1 MKFKKVTVLFTAA
14 CFVASFAVAQ
24 NDASGVQENN
34 YKMADIPN
42 KQESNSKE
50 LKKTINDSYDQ
61 FTQYIKDNKPAKL
74 AETLYT
80 KDAKFYPPNGRM
92 VKGTK
97 GLTKAFKS
105 SIDAG
110 IVIEPEAQ
118 EVEVFRKHAYEYGIA
133 TVYKKDGKKI
143 RDERYVCIWKNV
155 DGEWKIYRDLV
166 QGIKM
171 K

>member
-14 CFVASFAVAQ
+14 CFVAGFAVAQ
-24 NDASGVQENN
+24 NDATLVQNNN
-34 YKMADIPN
+34 YNMANFAN
-42 KQESNSKE
+42 KKANSSKE
-50 LKKTINDSYDQ
+50 LKRTINDSYDQ
-61 FTQYIKDNKPAKL
+61 FKQYIKDGKPAKL

-92 VKGTK
+92 VKGTE
-97 GLTKAFKS
+97 GITKAFKS
-105 SIDAG
+105 TIDAG
-110 IVIEPEAQ
+110 IVIEPEAR
-118 EVEVFRKHAYEYGIA
+118 EVEIYGSHAYEYGIA
-133 TVYKKDGKKI
+133 TVYKRDGKKI